1 MVNLRRIN
9 SILVYVLVVPVLL
22 LGGTQLVYSQS
33 STTEVMVDEQDL
45 GRQIG
50 LGKNKLLTIS
60 LESNPS
66 TGYRW
71 EILKMD
77 KKILRQMGKT
87 KFVSR
92 GTGLNR
98 IGAPATQIMR
108 FSGIAKGK
116 TPLILV
122 YRRPWETTD
131 IESAKTFSV
140 DVQAEGA
147 FTGVNPHEDVSDVD
161 GLLGPSENFSSLG
174 LPLSYNWCDL
184 GGCTLVKDQGT
195 CGSCWAFGTVGPL
208 ECNIL
213 IHDGFEKDLSE
224 QYLVSCNEDNWGCN
238 GGWWA
243 HDYHEWKI
251 PPNES
256 DAGAVYEY
264 NFPYTASDEPCD
276 PPHAHHEKITWN
288 YILNSNSVPS
298 VEDIKEAIYD
308 YGPVSA
314 AVCVNFAFQL
324 YNDGIFSSDCSDIN
338 HGIVLVGWDDNNGD
352 GYWILRNSWGP
363 DWGEEGYMRI
373 EYGTSLVGYA
383 ANYVVYSCNQ
393 ETDCFDGMDNDGDD
407 LTDCEDP
414 DCDAAVGPATTCG
427 AGVCAAQGSLVCENG
442 ALVDNCQPGDPTEPD
457 TEMTCDDGLDNDC
470 DGKVDGEDDDCCAPK
485 GAECTSNDDCC
496 SGKCLLRANRCK

>member
-77 KKILRQMGKT
+77 KNILRQMGKT

-98 IGAPATQIMR
+98 IGAPATQTMR

-116 TPLILV
+116 TSLILV
-122 YRRPWETTD
+122 YRRPWETMD

-147 FTGVNPHEDVSDVD
+147 FTGVDPHKDVSDVD
-161 GLLGPSENFSSLG
+161 SLGPSESFSSLD
-174 LPLSYNWCDL
+174 LPKAYNWCES
-184 GGCTLVKDQGT
+184 GGCTPVKDQGN

-208 ECNIL
+208 ESNIL
-213 IHDGFEKDLSE
+213 IKDGLTMDLSE
-224 QYLVSCNEDNWGCN
+224 QYLVSCNEENWGCN

-251 PPNES
+251 PLNES
-256 DAGAVYEY
+256 DAGAVYEDG
-264 NFPYTASDEPCD
+264 FPYTANDDPCN
-276 PPHAHHEKITWN
+276 PPHAHHEKIISWH
-288 YILNSNSVPS
+288 YIGNPNPYVVPS
-298 VEDIKEAIYD
+298 VEAIKQAIYD

-314 AVCVNFAFQL
+314 AVCVNPDFQS
-324 YNDGIFSSDCSDIN
+324 YTEDIFSSKCRKIN
-338 HGIVLVGWDDNNGD
+338 HAIVLVGWNDYD
-352 GYWILRNSWGP
+352 GYWILKNSWGP
-363 DWGEEGYMRI
+363 DWGENGYMRI
-373 EYGTSLVGYA
+373 KYGTSLVGYS
-383 ANYVVYSCNQ
+383 ANYVVYSHGGAC
-393 ETDCFDGMDNDGDD
+393 EDNDGDGYND
-407 LTDCEDP
+407 EACGGDDCNDSNP
-414 DCDAAVGPATTCG
+414 DINPGAVE
-427 AGVCAAQGSLVCENG
+427 V
-442 ALVDNCQPGDPTEPD
+442 
-457 TEMTCDDGLDNDC
+457 CDDGIDNDC
-470 DGKVDGEDDDCCAPK
+470 DSMVDDDDDDCEVCAPK
-485 GAECTSNDDCC
+485 GDECTSDDDCC
-496 SGKCLLRANRCK
+496 SGNCLLRANRCK